1 MPGIERWDTA
11 LNWDADEKIKKTI
24 LILFNILNS
33 VLITDIMMTMT
44 HTPGGGH
51 GAARRGDLAH
61 PPRPHARPGQAA
73 RGPGISTVTRP
84 QVQYSSDG
92 QAVDISRYNGACIHY
107 SC

>member
-1 MPGIERWDTA
+1 MKKLSWDDEPGEGAADARDREVGHCA

-24 LILFNILNS
+24 LSLFNILNS

-61 PPRPHARPGQAA
+61 PPRCHTLSDTETQVP
-73 RGPGISTVTRP
+73 TVTF
-84 QVQYSSDG
+84 
-92 QAVDISRYNGACIHY
+92 
-107 SC
+107 

>member
-1 MPGIERWDTA
+1 MLQYEPFRSE
-11 LNWDADEKIKKTI
+11 
-24 LILFNILNS
+24 NS
-33 VLITDIMMTMT
+33 ENFTDIMMTMT

-73 RGPGISTVTRP
+73 RGPGVFTVTRP
-84 QVQYSSDG
+84 LVQYSSDG